1 MTAGVTW
8 GTRRPTVTGQDGG
21 GGDMPF
27 RTVFPGAAVLAFV
40 LYTAAAVYALVMLGR
55 IAGTLS
61 RIAAAVEN
69 MRVELAARRN

>member
-1 MTAGVTW
+1 
-8 GTRRPTVTGQDGG
+8 
-21 GGDMPF
+21 MPF
-27 RTVFPGAAVLAFV
+27 RTAFPGAAVLAFV